1 MIAKPDRP
9 WCWATIDPSDGDDEE
24 NQIVVLWPS
33 EKTPLLVHRDENMPD
48 WEDHLGTELECYDFD
63 GGSDKRADIAYG
75 GSDAYNAIDDFLIA
89 AQEKQRENSNE

>member
-1 MIAKPDRP
+1 MAAKIVIIRDEKEWEIVGRVLD
-9 WCWATIDPSDGDDEE
+9 ALGDGG
-24 NQIVVLWPS
+24 IIIPP
-33 EKTPLLVHRDENMPD
+33 EKCEHLDENMPD